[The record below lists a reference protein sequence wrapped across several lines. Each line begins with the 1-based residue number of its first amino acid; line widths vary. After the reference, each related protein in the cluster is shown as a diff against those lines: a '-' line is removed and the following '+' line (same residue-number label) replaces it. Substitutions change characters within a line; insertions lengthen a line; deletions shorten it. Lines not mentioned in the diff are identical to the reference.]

1 MTKSSVDIAFSRVGT
16 QPGPEEIFGMLASVF
31 IIIIKEHTGRG
42 QECWLPEGS
51 ASIET

>member
-1 MTKSSVDIAFSRVGT
+1 MERSLVDIAFSFRT

-42 QECWLPEGS
+42 QECLLPGEGS